1 MLRVLEEIGVD
12 VTSRY
17 MEVWNKIDL
26 VEDRES
32 VELDLLIQQEE
43 HPALLMSCLTHEGH
57 REFMSELGDMTT
69 ASMGKQYFTLSYDC
83 AQHNKRIGWL
93 YKNAGI
99 TKEEEFL
106 YEGDQI
112 SVKVLLDDVTY
123 MRYLKEFEP

>member
-1 MLRVLEEIGVD
+1 
-12 VTSRY
+12 
-17 MEVWNKIDL
+17 
-26 VEDRES
+26 
-32 VELDLLIQQEE
+32 
-43 HPALLMSCLTHEGH
+43 
-57 REFMSELGDMTT
+57 MSELGDMTT